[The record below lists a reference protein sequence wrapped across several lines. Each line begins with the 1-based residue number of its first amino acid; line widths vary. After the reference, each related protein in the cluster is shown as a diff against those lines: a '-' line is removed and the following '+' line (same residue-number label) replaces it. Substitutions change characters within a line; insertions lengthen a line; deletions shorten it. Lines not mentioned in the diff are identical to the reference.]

1 MMLWV
6 IINTEPGSNNK
17 IFEGRKNFEC
27 YQSNKILET
36 NIVFWNWNTNF
47 SLLFLPLFSTFIIF
61 IYTFDY

>member
-1 MMLWV
+1 MLWV

-36 NIVFWNWNTNF
+36 NIVF
-47 SLLFLPLFSTFIIF
+47 
-61 IYTFDY
+61 